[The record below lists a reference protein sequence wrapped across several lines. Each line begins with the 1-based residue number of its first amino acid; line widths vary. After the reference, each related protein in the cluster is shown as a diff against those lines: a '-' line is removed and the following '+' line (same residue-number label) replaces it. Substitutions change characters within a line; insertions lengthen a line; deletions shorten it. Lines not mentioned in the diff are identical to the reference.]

1 MNRHVLEHFDDVRR
15 LLHPEFVADA
25 VLNVPFRNVVFNVAK
40 PFCVG
45 NVVETIKDAA
55 AGLDLCVVIGVVV
68 SFDHVDGGTGLHVHL
83 TDDLR
88 NIVAIPRQCSLHRN
102 FGSNPIRI
110 TNFHTIL
117 FKQIVQLFGHHVDHL
132 AIFGRGLTGAV
143 VHPVFVTDGDGVEFD
158 LAVEPV
164 DQVIDVRKQAINR
177 SLVRQMIASGVSG
190 RGIEMLSRQNP
201 VDCCAF
207 VSGVSDEFFCGD
219 KIIFEVGR
227 SGQRP
232 ELLRGRIIWFEKF
245 FGNCAAWK
253 TKRRRAQLV
262 DKSIVLTAI
271 NGSVFG
277 KQRINAEHLGR

>member
-1 MNRHVLEHFDDVRR
+1 M
-15 LLHPEFVADA
+15 VA
-25 VLNVPFRNVVFNVAK
+25 
-40 PFCVG
+40 G
-45 NVVETIKDAA
+45 
-55 AGLDLCVVIGVVV
+55 
-68 SFDHVDGGTGLHVHL
+68 
-83 TDDLR
+83 
-88 NIVAIPRQCSLHRN
+88 
-102 FGSNPIRI
+102 
-110 TNFHTIL
+110 
-117 FKQIVQLFGHHVDHL
+117 
-132 AIFGRGLTGAV
+132 
-143 VHPVFVTDGDGVEFD
+143 
-158 LAVEPV
+158 
-164 DQVIDVRKQAINR
+164 
-177 SLVRQMIASGVSG
+177 GVSG
-190 RGIEMLSRQNP
+190 RGIEMLGRQNP

-253 TKRRRAQLV
+253 TKRGRAQLV